1 MSHESGIPIF
11 REAGEA
17 IGNVGRRVFRRR
29 KARQAE
35 ETVQRW
41 LERVPLPQLAPKNG
55 APKPPEE
62 DYIDVKYYLLD
73 KQEQHPQEAADD

>member
-1 MSHESGIPIF
+1 MEVF

-41 LERVPLPQLAPKNG
+41 LERVPLPQLAARKGEPT
-55 APKPPEE
+55 PPEE
-62 DYIDVKYYLLD
+62 DVIDVKYRVLD
-73 KQEQHPQEAADD
+73 KKEQCPKEATDD

>member
-1 MSHESGIPIF
+1 L

-35 ETVQRW
+35 ETIQRW
-41 LERVPLPQLAPKNG
+41 LEKVPLPQLAPKKG
-55 APKPPEE
+55 ESTPPEE
-62 DYIDVKYYLLD
+62 DVIDVKYYLLD
-73 KQEQHPQEAADD
+73 KQQQHPKEAADD

>member
-1 MSHESGIPIF
+1 MPQDSGFPIL

-35 ETVQRW
+35 ETIQRW
-41 LERVPLPQLAPKNG
+41 LEKVPLPQLAPKKG
-55 APKPPEE
+55 ESTPPEE
-62 DYIDVKYYLLD
+62 DVIDVKYYLLD
-73 KQEQHPQEAADD
+73 KQQQHPKEAADD

>member
-1 MSHESGIPIF
+1 MSQESGIPIF

-17 IGNVGRRVFRRR
+17 IGNIGRRVFRRR

-41 LERVPLPQLAPKNG
+41 LDKVPLPQLAPKKG
-55 APKPPEE
+55 EPTPPEE
-62 DYIDVKYYLLD
+62 DVIDVKYRVLD
-73 KQEQHPQEAADD
+73 KQEQHPQEAAHD

>member
-1 MSHESGIPIF
+1 VSQDSGFPIL

-35 ETVQRW
+35 EVVQRW
-41 LERVPLPQLAPKNG
+41 LERVPLPQLASEKG
-55 APKPPEE
+55 ESTPPEE
-62 DYIDVKYYLLD
+62 DVIDVKYYLLD

>member
-1 MSHESGIPIF
+1 VPQDSGFPIL

-35 ETVQRW
+35 ETIQRW
-41 LERVPLPQLAPKNG
+41 LEKVPLPQLAPKKG
-55 APKPPEE
+55 ESTPPEE
-62 DYIDVKYYLLD
+62 DVIDVKYYLLD
-73 KQEQHPQEAADD
+73 KQQQHPKEAADD

>member
-1 MSHESGIPIF
+1 MPQDSGIPIL

-29 KARQAE
+29 KVRQAE

-41 LERVPLPQLAPKNG
+41 LDKVPLPQLAPKKG
-55 APKPPEE
+55 DSTLPEE
-62 DYIDVKYYLLD
+62 DVIDVKYYLLD